1 VTPRGVSYNV
11 WHGEKMKQ
19 YEEVPS
25 ILSRLKYLPSR
36 LYYRLR
42 GEPPLT
48 ESAITKEFIHRL
60 VSRPDPTIL
69 EIGCNDG
76 SNTRWFL
83 EVFDSPR
90 IFCFEPDP
98 RAASRFR
105 RQIGERPEISFY
117 EYAIGNKNGEET
129 FFMSGG
135 EETEEMPEGWDRSG
149 SIRKPKNVTRAH
161 PWCKFEKNIIIPTKT
176 LDTWCAEQ
184 GIDQIDFIW
193 MDVQGAEID
202 VIRGGRNAL
211 RKTRF
216 LYTEYNNKELYEG
229 QLSLK
234 QLLKELP
241 WFDVVV
247 RYEDDILLK
256 NKTLLP

>member
-1 VTPRGVSYNV
+1 
-11 WHGEKMKQ
+11 MKQ
-19 YEEVPS
+19 YKEIPS
-25 ILSRLKYLPSR
+25 ILSRLKNLPSS

-48 ESAITKEFIHRL
+48 DATITKEFIGWL

-76 SNTRWFL
+76 SNTLWFL

-98 RAASRFR
+98 RAASRSR
-105 RQIGERPEISFY
+105 RKIGDWPEISFY
-117 EYAIGNKNGEET
+117 ECAIGSANGEET
-129 FFMSGG
+129 FYMSGG
-135 EETEEMPEGWDRSG
+135 AADEEMPEGWDYSG
-149 SIRKPKNVTRAH
+149 SIRKPKNHLIVH
-161 PWCKFEKNIIIPTKT
+161 PWCTFEKTITVETKR
-176 LDTWCAEQ
+176 LDTWCQENAT
-184 GIDQIDFIW
+184 DRIDFMW

-211 RKTRF
+211 RNTLF
-216 LYTEYNNKELYEG
+216 LYTEYSNKELYEG
-229 QLSLK
+229 QLTLK

-241 WFDVVV
+241 DFEVVV
-247 RYEDDILLK
+247 KYSDDILLRNK
-256 NKTLLP
+256 NEPNL

>member
-1 VTPRGVSYNV
+1 MC
-11 WHGEKMKQ
+11 HGEKMKQ
-19 YEEVPS
+19 YEEVPD
-25 ILSRLKYLPSR
+25 ILSRLKNLPSS

-48 ESAITKEFIHRL
+48 DAAITKEFIHRL

-76 SNTRWFL
+76 TNTLWFL
-83 EVFDSPR
+83 EAFQAPR

-105 RQIGERPEISFY
+105 HKIGERPEISFY
-117 EYAIGNKNGEET
+117 EYAIGSKNGEET
-129 FFMSGG
+129 FYMSGG
-135 EETEEMPEGWDRSG
+135 EETEEMPEGWDYSG
-149 SIRKPKNVTRAH
+149 SIRKPKNVTLVH
-161 PWCKFEKNIIIPTKT
+161 PWLTFEQNITVQTKT

-184 GIDQIDFIW
+184 WIDRIDFIW

-211 RKTRF
+211 HKTRF

-241 WFDVVV
+241 EFEVLV
-247 RYEDDILLK
+247 RYPDDILLR
-256 NKTLLP
+256 NKTILP

>member
-1 VTPRGVSYNV
+1 
-11 WHGEKMKQ
+11 MKQ
-19 YEEVPS
+19 CGAGLD
-25 ILSRLKYLPSR
+25 ILARLKQLPSR

-48 ESAITKEFIHRL
+48 DASITKEFIHRL

-76 SNTRWFL
+76 TDTLWFL
-83 EVFDSPR
+83 EVFDSPK

-105 RQIGERPEISFY
+105 HQIGERPEISFY
-117 EYAIGNKNGEET
+117 EYAIASKNGKKT
-129 FFMSGG
+129 FYMSGG
-135 EETEEMPEGWDRSG
+135 AENEEMPEGWDRSG
-149 SIRKPKNVTRAH
+149 SIRKPKNVTRVH
-161 PWCKFEKNIIIPTKT
+161 PWLTFEKNIIIQTKT
-176 LDTWCAEQ
+176 LDTWCTEQ

-202 VIRGGRNAL
+202 VIRGGRNTL
-211 RKTRF
+211 RNTRF
-216 LYTEYNNKELYEG
+216 LYTEYNNKKLYEG

-234 QLLKELP
+234 KLLKELP
-241 WFDVVV
+241 EFETVI

-256 NKTLLP
+256 NKTGQV

>member
-1 VTPRGVSYNV
+1 MPRGVPYYV
-11 WHGEKMKQ
+11 CHGEKMKQ
-19 YEEVPS
+19 CGTVPD
-25 ILSRLKYLPSR
+25 ILSRLKKLPSL
-36 LYYRLR
+36 LYCHLK

-48 ESAITKEFIHRL
+48 DSSITKEFICRL
-60 VSRPDPTIL
+60 ISRPDPTIL

-76 SNTRWFL
+76 SNTLWFL
-83 EVFDSPR
+83 EVFDSPK

-105 RQIGERPEISFY
+105 QKIGERPEVSFY
-117 EYAIGNKNGEET
+117 EYAIGNKDGEET
-129 FFMSGG
+129 FYMSGG
-135 EETEEMPEGWDRSG
+135 QETEEMPEGWDYSG
-149 SIRKPKNVTRAH
+149 SIRKPKNHMLVH
-161 PWCKFEKNIIIPTKT
+161 PWCKFEKNIIIQTKT
-176 LDTWCAEQ
+176 LDTWCTEQ
-184 GIDQIDFIW
+184 GIDRIDFIW

-234 QLLKELP
+234 QLLKELAE
-241 WFDVVV
+241 FEVVV
-247 RYEDDILLK
+247 RYPDDILLR
-256 NKTLLP
+256 NKTSRS